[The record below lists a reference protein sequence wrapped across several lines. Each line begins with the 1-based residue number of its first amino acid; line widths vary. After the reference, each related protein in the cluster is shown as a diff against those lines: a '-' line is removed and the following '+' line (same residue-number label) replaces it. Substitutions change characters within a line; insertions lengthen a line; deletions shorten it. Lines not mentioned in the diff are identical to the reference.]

1 MFSTVKALHTQ
12 STVYETEGG
21 ERHITQPIIPY
32 RTALYCRLS
41 KDDEQIGEST
51 SIETQRLML
60 SRFCQENQLA
70 IVDYYVDDGFSGLS
84 YDRPDFQ
91 RMVEDIE
98 SGLID
103 LVITKDLS
111 RLGRDYIMTG
121 YLTDIYFNRMG
132 VRYIAIN
139 DGIDTQRDSN
149 DIAPF
154 KNIMNDMYAKD
165 ISRKI
170 KSAKRQRAYQGMF
183 ISAQTPY
190 GYLVD
195 PNDHSHLVVDEAVA
209 DNVRLIFQLA
219 LEGNTLSQMASILHD
234 RGIPIPGVHKAKMGE
249 SRFARHLMRSEDEQ
263 ITWNTCTLAKLLHD
277 PVYLGHMVNH
287 KYEVISY
294 KTKELRRVPKEE
306 HIIVENTHEPIID
319 ADTFEK
325 VQDILAGRSHVH
337 RHEFDNW
344 LQGKVYCADCQK
356 PMTLQIKVY
365 KESKRPIFRCIHS
378 YKYPKECNGY
388 RAMDYDRV
396 LRLAYDKI
404 LAECPYLE
412 ETPELTKT
420 LVRQRVDRVLI
431 GKRQK
436 DGNQDVQVL
445 LNDPKKRKRRF
456 ALSLFGEL

>member
-1 MFSTVKALHTQ
+1 MRDALPTP
-12 STVYETEGG
+12 SK
-21 ERHITQPIIPY
+21 

-60 SRFCQENQLA
+60 TRFCQENQLA

-84 YDRPDFQ
+84 YDRPDFL
-91 RMVEDIE
+91 RLIDDIE
-98 SGLID
+98 AGMID
-103 LVITKDLS
+103 LVVTKDLS

-121 YLTDIYFNRMG
+121 YLTDIYFSRMG
-132 VRYIAIN
+132 VRYIAID
-139 DGIDTQRDSN
+139 DGIDTQRGNN

-170 KSAKRQRAYQGMF
+170 KSAKRQRAYRGMY
-183 ISAQTPY
+183 IAAQTPY
-190 GYLVD
+190 GYKVD
-195 PNDHSHLVVDEAVA
+195 PQDHNHLVIDEAVA
-209 DNVRLIFQLA
+209 DIVRLIFDLA
-219 LEGNTLSQMASILHD
+219 LAGKTLSDIAEELKIKK
-234 RGIPIPGVHKAKMGE
+234 IINPAVYKAQQGDT
-249 SRFARHLMRSEDEQ
+249 RFAAYLNKDTNEQ
-263 ITWNTCTLAKLLHD
+263 INWNTCTLAKMLHD
-277 PVYLGHMVNH
+277 PVYIGHMVNH
-287 KYEVISY
+287 KCEVVSY
-294 KTKELRRVPKEE
+294 KTKERRRVPKEE
-306 HIIVENTHEPIID
+306 QIVVENTHEAIID
-319 ADTFEK
+319 AGVFAR
-325 VQDILAGRSHVH
+325 VQEILGSRAHVH

-356 PMTLQIKVY
+356 PMTLHIKVS
-365 KESKRPIFRCIHS
+365 KQTKRPIFRCIHS
-378 YKYPKECNGY
+378 YKYPEECNGY

-404 LAECPYLE
+404 VAECSNPVDA
-412 ETPELTKT
+412 PELTKT
-420 LVRQRVDRVLI
+420 LVRQRVDKVLV

-436 DGNQDVQVL
+436 DGSQEVQVL